1 MKINEIILEHSNWEV
16 DTSYTPE
23 DLKRIKQAISVVI
36 NVMLDRKISLTV
48 TKHFFDQLVLKRGF
62 GKTTAEM
69 LIRTFGKIINRGLH
83 LFKGKELG
91 TNLVFYDKEN
101 GLNIAFLKTGENAYT
116 VSTMIR
122 DTRWL
127 GKGTK
132 VEV

>member
-1 MKINEIILEHSNWEV
+1 MTNDIVEHSNWEV
-16 DTSYTPE
+16 DKSYTPAE
-23 DLKRIKQAISVVI
+23 LTRITQAVIAIS
-36 NVMLDRKISLTV
+36 NVLLDRKISITV
-48 TKHFFDQLVLKRGF
+48 TKHFFEQLQLKRGF
-62 GKTTAEM
+62 GKTTADM
-69 LIRTFGKIINRGLH
+69 LLRTFGKITNRGLH